1 MALTIEQYKALVEKA
16 NKAQKVKPT
25 QHESN
30 LQKQCVKWF
39 KLCYPDLILFSV
51 PNGGSRNKIEAKR
64 LQEEGVLAGV
74 SDLILLY
81 PNKDYHALCIEMKY
95 GKNGQSEN
103 QKIFERKVKE
113 FGYKYVVTDSFDKFR
128 EIIFEYLKK
137 QQ

>member
-1 MALTIEQYKALVEKA
+1 MALTIEQYNALLEKA
-16 NKAQKVKPT
+16 NKAQKAKPT

-39 KLCYPDLILFSV
+39 RLCYPDLLLFSV
-51 PNGGSRNKIEAKR
+51 PNGGSRNKIEASR
-64 LQEEGVLAGV
+64 LKQEGVLAGV
-74 SDLILLY
+74 SDLILLL

-113 FGYKYVVTDSFDKFR
+113 FGYKYVVADSFDKFR
-128 EIIFEYLKK
+128 EIISEYLNNHK
-137 QQ
+137 